1 MRYLRAETAAG
12 AVAALAEHGDEAKVL
27 SGGQSLVPMMSAGF
41 LAPEVLVDVNGC
53 TELAGVAVDG
63 PMVRIGALT
72 RHAALLA
79 AGPDVCAA
87 APLLR
92 EAAPL
97 IGHGPIRNR
106 GTFGGS
112 VAHADPSGEWP
123 AVAVALGAEIDL
135 RGPAATRTVSAA
147 EFFLGPLMADLAPDE
162 LITEIRVPIAAPA
175 TGAAVEELVY
185 RHGDYAIVGVAAQ
198 VTVSGDEGIEAV
210 HLSLFGVDA
219 TPIRASAAEA
229 ILLERGLAGLDE
241 AAAAAAEDANPGS
254 DATASAQY
262 RRAMIPV
269 YVRRAVLRAI
279 ARGRAVSGVGT

>member
-1 MRYLRAETAAG
+1 MQYLRAESATG
-12 AVAALAEHGDEAKVL
+12 AVAALAEHGDDAKVL

-63 PMVRIGALT
+63 AFVRIGALT
-72 RHAALLA
+72 RHAALLD
-79 AGPDVCAA
+79 GSPDVRAA

-112 VAHADPSGEWP
+112 LAHADPSGEWP

-135 RGPAATRTVSAA
+135 RGPAATRTVRATD
-147 EFFLGPLMADLAPDE
+147 FFLGPLMADLAPDE
-162 LITEIRVPIAAPA
+162 LITEIRVPAAAPA

-185 RHGDYAIVGVAAQ
+185 RHGDYAVVGVAAQ
-198 VTVSGDEGIEAV
+198 VTVNGDDGIDAV

-219 TPIRASAAEA
+219 TPIRATAAEA
-229 ILLERGLAGLDE
+229 ILCERGLAGLDE
-241 AAAAAAEDANPGS
+241 AAAIAADGANPGS

-262 RRAMIPV
+262 RRAMIAV
-269 YVRRAVLRAI
+269 YVRRAVRRAA
-279 ARGRAVSGVGT
+279 ARGRAVSGADA